1 MSGLLQRQEGV
12 RVVIQLPPQINT
24 NFHPALPGVLEAL
37 QAAPL
42 EALRA
47 VPLEALPEL
56 EVFLRKPCD
65 SSPFTNKQ
73 TQLLISS
80 FTYTKRFSIIPT
92 KITLVNIFF

>member
-24 NFHPALPGVLEAL
+24 NFHPALPGVPEAL

-47 VPLEALPEL
+47 VPPAALREL
-56 EVFLRKPCD
+56 EVFLHKPCD
-65 SSPFTNKQ
+65 LLSQINK
-73 TQLLISS
+73 LN
-80 FTYTKRFSIIPT
+80 F
-92 KITLVNIFF
+92 